1 VTSRF
6 HTTLAGLF
14 LLAVFLCVAAGAS
27 RAQPAGP
34 PATPAVAEGST
45 LSAEEALTY
54 KLGPGDKLRIITFDE
69 PQLTGEFLVDST
81 GTVSLPLIG
90 EVPANGRTVGDVQ
103 GDIVGRLKDGFI
115 KEPSVSIEVL
125 TFRPFYILGEV
136 NKPGEYPYT
145 SDLTVVNAVATAGGF
160 TYRANEHRV
169 LIKHQGASAE
179 ERVLLTP
186 TTKVR
191 PGDTIR
197 VVERYF

>member
-1 VTSRF
+1 
-6 HTTLAGLF
+6 L
-14 LLAVFLCVAAGAS
+14 LLAAFLGIVAGAS

-34 PATPAVAEGST
+34 PPTPALVAGST

-90 EVPANGRTVGDVQ
+90 EVPANGRTVGEVQ

-145 SDLTVVNAVATAGGF
+145 SDLTVMNAVATAGGF

-169 LIKHQGASAE
+169 LIKHQGESTE
-179 ERVLLTP
+179 ERVILTP